1 VFRDEG
7 EHRFR
12 DEAEQFQADPGI
24 ISTGQWRWTTQWR
37 GAEFITEPIP
47 KYGEIRCY
55 IRDPDGYII
64 EVGQSTDQV
73 YG

>member
-24 ISTGQWRWTTQWR
+24 AFGLS
-37 GAEFITEPIP
+37 AE
-47 KYGEIRCY
+47 
-55 IRDPDGYII
+55 
-64 EVGQSTDQV
+64 
-73 YG
+73 

>member
-24 ISTGQWRWTTQWR
+24 AFGLSP
-37 GAEFITEPIP
+37 E
-47 KYGEIRCY
+47 
-55 IRDPDGYII
+55 
-64 EVGQSTDQV
+64 
-73 YG
+73 